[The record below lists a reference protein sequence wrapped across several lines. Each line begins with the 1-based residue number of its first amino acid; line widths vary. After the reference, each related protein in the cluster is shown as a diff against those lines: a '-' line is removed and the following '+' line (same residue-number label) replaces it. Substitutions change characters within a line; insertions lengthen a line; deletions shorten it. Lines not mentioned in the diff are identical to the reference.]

1 MLSLA
6 LQSQLYILEGI
17 IYLVIGAGTRTHLT
31 TSATSPLVFASVCLS
46 VCACCCRSQ
55 YSERAYLAGAEELL
69 HREDAIS
76 VSALVFLAIVF
87 ASILA
92 ISVIIALMIWDSE
105 QETLIQTTI
114 EVFWVIVHFGVLAV
128 FVVFYTAILLTL
140 LWDAH

>member
-1 MLSLA
+1 M
-6 LQSQLYILEGI
+6 
-17 IYLVIGAGTRTHLT
+17 
-31 TSATSPLVFASVCLS
+31 
-46 VCACCCRSQ
+46 
-55 YSERAYLAGAEELL
+55 
-69 HREDAIS
+69 
-76 VSALVFLAIVF
+76 SALVFLAIVF